1 MTTSDETRGVPTSGT
16 ATRGTATRGVPTRG
30 TATPGIPTPGI
41 PTPRIPTRGIPTPGR
56 IQPLGRS
63 LRWRREQLMAAGL
76 DEFSAH
82 RLASNGMVDVHEVIV
97 ARERG
102 RSDDLAPRRGD
113 AAPDGRARGE

>member
-1 MTTSDETRGVPTSGT
+1 MTTSDATRGVPTSGT

-30 TATPGIPTPGI
+30 TATPGIPS
-41 PTPRIPTRGIPTPGR
+41 RGIPTPGR